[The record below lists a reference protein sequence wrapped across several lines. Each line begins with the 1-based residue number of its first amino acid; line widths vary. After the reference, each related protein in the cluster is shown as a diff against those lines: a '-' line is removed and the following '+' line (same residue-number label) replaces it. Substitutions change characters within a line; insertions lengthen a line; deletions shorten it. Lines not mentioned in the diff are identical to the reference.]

1 MRVAVVGGTGAL
13 GSRVAARLVERGD
26 EVLVLSRGAS
36 AAPVPAGAS
45 HRQVDVTT
53 GAGLTGALE
62 RVETVLDAT
71 EARGRASRVLVDG
84 TRRVL
89 EAEAEAG
96 VGHHLAISVVNCERI
111 PTPYHRAKTA
121 QEEAVAGGR
130 VPWSLLRAAQFHM
143 LLGEVLA
150 GAAKLGL
157 RPTGTAPIQPVDVGV
172 VAERLAAAVHAGPG
186 GRLPDLAGPEVRPL
200 GELSRAWGEAR
211 GRRLLPLR
219 GPTVGKLGRALRDGA
234 LCAPEAAAGG
244 PTFEDWLAGD

>member
-36 AAPVPAGAS
+36 GAPVPAGAS

-53 GAGLTGALE
+53 GAGLAEALAG
-62 RVETVLDAT
+62 VGTVLDAT
-71 EARGRASRVLVDG
+71 EARGRPSRVLVDG

-96 VGHHLAISVVNCERI
+96 VGHHLAISVVNCDRI
-111 PTPYHRAKTA
+111 PTPYHRAKA
-121 QEEAVAGGR
+121 AGEEAVAAGR
-130 VPWSLLRAAQFHM
+130 VPWSILRATQFHM
-143 LLGEVLA
+143 LLGHILA
-150 GAAKLGL
+150 GAARLAL
-157 RPTGTAPIQPVDVGV
+157 RPTGAAPIQPVDVGV
-172 VAERLAAAVHAGPG
+172 VAERLAAAVHEGPG

-200 GELSRAWGEAR
+200 GELSRAFAEAR

-219 GPTVGKLGRALRDGA
+219 VPTAGRLGRALRDGA
-234 LCAPEAAAGG
+234 LCEPAAATAG